1 MHSRKYLTDKSVLQ
15 LENEYDFNK
24 HSLQTEKVLDFL
36 NEQAKAGAIL
46 KIEYIDIANRNK
58 EPIFIAASPEDYYA
72 ALDRFDCKNGIDL
85 VSDNGDFT
93 AYIYGQNYTAY
104 NEEFM
109 TCTKATYHFLDGDQ
123 LDHLNFIKDGLEFI
137 YNIGSES
144 LEQSFLSMI
153 YNHNDFFVEP
163 DRIIDHLLKNKIYE
177 IDIEDLIGFI
187 SSFQKEYELFDKD
200 LEYIIEDSDCFSYI
214 KNAVDEYVKDIK
226 VSANDIKNISNLDD
240 EIAQDIIYIVKT
252 SYQEY
257 KKHPDF
263 YKKSKTS
270 LDERIESAQRKNSDP
285 DLAIKSQSHL
295 ERA

>member
-1 MHSRKYLTDKSVLQ
+1 MHNREYLTDKSVLL
-15 LENEYDFNK
+15 LENENDFNK
-24 HSLQTEKVLDFL
+24 HSQQTEKILDFL

-46 KIEYIDIANRNK
+46 KIEYIDIAHRNK
-58 EPIFIAASPEDYYA
+58 GPIFIAAAPEDYHA
-72 ALDRFDCKNGIDL
+72 VFDKFDCKNGIDL

-109 TCTKATYHFLDGDQ
+109 TCTKATYHFLNEEQ
-123 LDHLNFIKDGLEFI
+123 LDHLIFIKNGLEFI

-153 YNHNDFFVEP
+153 YNHNYFFIES
-163 DRIIDHLLKNKIYE
+163 DRIIGQLVKNKTHE

-200 LEYIIEDSDCFSYI
+200 LEYIIEDSDCFSHI

-226 VSANDIKNISNLDD
+226 VSANDIKSINNLDD

-257 KKHPDF
+257 KNHTDIYQENKA
-263 YKKSKTS
+263 S
-270 LDERIESAQRKNSDP
+270 LDERIEFAQRKSSEP
-285 DLAIKSQSHL
+285 EPIIKDKGYH
-295 ERA
+295 ERE

>member
-109 TCTKATYHFLDGDQ
+109 ACTKATYRFLDEEQ
-123 LDHLNFIKDGLEFI
+123 LEHLIFIKDGLEFI
-137 YNIGSES
+137 YNTGSDS
-144 LEQSFLSMI
+144 LEQSFLSMV
-153 YNHNDFFVEP
+153 YNHDDFFIDS
-163 DRIIDHLLKNKIYE
+163 DRIIGHIVKDKSYDF
-177 IDIEDLIGFI
+177 DIEDLIGFI

-200 LEYIIEDSDCFSYI
+200 LEYIIENKDCFSHI
-214 KNAVDEYVKDIK
+214 KNAVDEYVRDIR
-226 VSANDIKNISNLDD
+226 VSANDIKNINNLDD

-252 SYQEY
+252 SYQEF
-257 KKHPDF
+257 KNNPDI
-263 YKKSKTS
+263 YQESKTS
-270 LDERIESAQRKNSDP
+270 LDKRIESAQRKSSEP
-285 DLAIKSQSHL
+285 EHIIKDKGHN
-295 ERA
+295 ERE